1 MSGIIE
7 RFLNWADGAPALARA
22 DAARSLARA
31 FLLSPLAPAERDEV
45 EAALT
50 VLLDDPAVEVR
61 LALAE
66 VLAASELAPHH
77 VILTL
82 AADRDR
88 VAALVAAQSPLLLD
102 AELVDMVAA
111 RGEAVQVAIASR
123 PFLSRAVAAAVAEVA
138 PASACMALI
147 ANPGARLLR
156 FSLDRIVA
164 RHAACPELRLA
175 LLQRDD
181 LPIELRQT
189 LIARLGEALCD
200 FVVEHSWME
209 RRQAESA
216 IRDARER
223 AMIAAAFDAPSDT
236 MPALIAKL
244 MQSRELT
251 PAFLV
256 RAVAAGQAHL
266 FEAGLA
272 ALAGVPRDRVRSMI
286 GSGRA
291 SSLRALLQ
299 KAGLPPGTDG
309 AFAAA
314 IEVIRNGDSL
324 EGASSD
330 YRRATQL
337 IDAIVARYEQKQER
351 ELDDILALL
360 RRFAR
365 DAKRAAARDYAGQ
378 LRAAA

>member
-7 RFLNWADGAPALARA
+7 RFLNWADGAPALLRA

-31 FLLSPLAPAERDEV
+31 FLLSPLDPAERDEV

-50 VLLDDPAVEVR
+50 VLLDDPAMDVR
-61 LALAE
+61 LALAD
-66 VLAASELAPHH
+66 VLAPSELAPHH
-77 VILTL
+77 IILTL
-82 AADRDR
+82 AADRDP
-88 VAALVAAQSPLLLD
+88 VAALVAARSPLILD
-102 AELVDMVAA
+102 TELVDMVAA
-111 RGEAVQVAIASR
+111 RGESVQIAIASR
-123 PFLSRAVAAAVAEVA
+123 PFLSRAVSAAVAEVA

-147 ANPGARLLR
+147 ANPGARILR
-156 FSLDRIVA
+156 FSLDRIVS
-164 RHAACPELRLA
+164 RHGACPELRLA
-175 LLQRDD
+175 LLERDD
-181 LPIELRQT
+181 LPIELRQA
-189 LIARLGEALCD
+189 LVAKLGEALCD
-200 FVVEHSWME
+200 FVVGRAWMD
-209 RRQAESA
+209 RPRAETT
-216 IRDARER
+216 IRDARQR

-236 MPALIAKL
+236 MPALIVEL
-244 MQSRELT
+244 MQAGELT
-251 PAFLV
+251 PAFLI

-272 ALAGVPRDRVRSMI
+272 ALAGAPRDRVRSMI

-299 KAGLPPGTDG
+299 KAGLPPGSDA

-324 EGASSD
+324 AGAPSD

-337 IDAIVARYEQKQER
+337 IDAIVARYEEKRAR